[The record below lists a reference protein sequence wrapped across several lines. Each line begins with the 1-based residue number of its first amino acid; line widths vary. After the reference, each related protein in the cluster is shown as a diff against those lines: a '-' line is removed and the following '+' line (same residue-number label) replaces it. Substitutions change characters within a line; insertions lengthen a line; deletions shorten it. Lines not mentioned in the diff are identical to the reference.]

1 MQGRLPSGAK
11 AQPVPGSG
19 AYRPGLPGAGNGLCA
34 RAHVADRAD
43 GNTAACLAV
52 KKSTPLRGHLLC
64 HPKPCRRRP
73 AATPKRSRAPLVHG
87 SAAANGFGREL
98 PQQPAVTNQAT
109 VVRNGQSALPGLTPV
124 RCFTAAAAGESGA
137 VPRCESEL
145 TKIRSAGNHRHGRG
159 GGWGEL
165 LHQTPVLSNASAN
178 AMNEHLE
185 TPLAAQSSVL
195 PVAANGLTAAA
206 TTAAIE
212 MLLATKKGLSAH
224 RIAASSREGLV
235 PITGFTDNLL
245 AGQRAEEIA
254 PRIDAATGPGG
265 GCRDGSG

>member
-1 MQGRLPSGAK
+1 MGTFFATPSPAVAGPRPCPNAAAPRWFTA
-11 AQPVPGSG
+11 AQPPMV
-19 AYRPGLPGAGNGLCA
+19 
-34 RAHVADRAD
+34 
-43 GNTAACLAV
+43 
-52 KKSTPLRGHLLC
+52 
-64 HPKPCRRRP
+64 
-73 AATPKRSRAPLVHG
+73 
-87 SAAANGFGREL
+87 SAANCPNSRQL
-98 PQQPAVTNQAT
+98 RTRQRWSAT
-109 VVRNGQSALPGLTPV
+109 VARNGQSALPGLTPV

-145 TKIRSAGNHRHGRG
+145 TKIRSEGNHRHGRG
-159 GGWGEL
+159 GGWGEI
-165 LHQTPVLSNASAN
+165 LHQTPVLPNAN

-185 TPLAAQSSVL
+185 TPLAARFSVL
-195 PVAANGLTAAA
+195 PVAANGLTDAA

-212 MLLATKKGLSAH
+212 TLLATKKGLSAH

-235 PITGFTDNLL
+235 PITSLTDNLL